1 MSFIQ
6 MDQKFLVKTDS
17 TENNTGEDII
27 GKTGENT
34 VRLTIYNK
42 RFMTPVDTEKN
53 IAGEDFSHPWK
64 DFKLAALSRNMN
76 RVSRK
81 ICLLLF

>member
-6 MDQKFLVKTDS
+6 MDQKFLVKADS

-53 IAGEDFSHPWK
+53 IAGEDYFPPLKRFQTCS
-64 DFKLAALSRNMN
+64 SQ
-76 RVSRK
+76 SQYE
-81 ICLLLF
+81 

>member
-1 MSFIQ
+1 

-53 IAGEDFSHPWK
+53 IAGEDFSHP
-64 DFKLAALSRNMN
+64 
-76 RVSRK
+76 
-81 ICLLLF
+81 